1 MITDKK
7 IRALLKDT
15 YKVTKY
21 KGKAL
26 PHLRLVD
33 ELAIPKRICLADVVA
48 IPVSQNASDGLHG
61 FEIKSEV
68 DSLTRLESQVHY
80 YSKVFKRCT
89 LVVTEKHEE
98 KAIAMIPDWWGVIL
112 ALPTGF
118 DAYSEPLDDI
128 ILLEIRE
135 AKENPTPLSPYSLT
149 QLLWR
154 TELMELVK
162 SKEVE
167 VKKSG
172 SKRVLRTA
180 ITKQIPIDELESTV
194 ISYLAER
201 VEWKIPGVKYE
212 PPKRKRSTASKPRG
226 VRRIRKKKIN

>member
-7 IRALLKDT
+7 IRELLKGT
-15 YKVTKY
+15 YNITEY
-21 KGKAL
+21 KGKPL
-26 PHLRLVD
+26 PQLRLVD

-80 YSKVFKRCT
+80 YSQVFKRCT

-98 KAIAMIPDWWGVIL
+98 KAIAMIPDWWGVIIV
-112 ALPTGF
+112 LPAGV

-128 ILLEIRE
+128 VLLEIRE
-135 AKENPTPLSPYSLT
+135 AKENPLPLSPYSLA

-154 TELMELVK
+154 TELVELVK
-162 SKEVE
+162 KKEVDV
-167 VKKSG
+167 VKTG
-172 SKRVLRTA
+172 SKRILRTA
-180 ITKQIPIDELESTV
+180 ITKQIPLDELERTV
-194 ISYLAER
+194 ITYLAER

-212 PPKRKRSTASKPRG
+212 RPKRKRSTASKPRG